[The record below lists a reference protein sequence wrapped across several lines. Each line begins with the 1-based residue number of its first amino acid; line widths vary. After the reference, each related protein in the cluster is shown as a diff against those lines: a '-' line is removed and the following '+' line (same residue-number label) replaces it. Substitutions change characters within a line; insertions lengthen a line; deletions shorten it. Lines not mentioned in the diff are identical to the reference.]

1 VFDAVA
7 SVISFTPPL
16 ALVTAC
22 MVPAAGFGV
31 LAVKAARAIARRR
44 CGREQESEL
53 ERELAEMSDERLDD
67 MLARWGAR

>member
-31 LAVKAARAIARRR
+31 LAVKAARAVARRR
-44 CGREQESEL
+44 CERERESEL
-53 ERELAEMSDERLDD
+53 ERELAEMSDEAIDD
-67 MLARWGAR
+67 MLARWGSQ